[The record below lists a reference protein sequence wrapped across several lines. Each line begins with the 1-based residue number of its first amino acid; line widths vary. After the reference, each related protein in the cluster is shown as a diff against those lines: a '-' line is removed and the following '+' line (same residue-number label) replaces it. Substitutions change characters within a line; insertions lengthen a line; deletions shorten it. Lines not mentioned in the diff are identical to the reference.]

1 MRKRTI
7 IKAKREFK
15 RIRMERGI
23 SRIDIAIAAG
33 CSSAFIGM
41 LENRETGIKETK
53 AQKISIFFN
62 LPFSDLFVIK

>member
-1 MRKRTI
+1 
-7 IKAKREFK
+7 
-15 RIRMERGI
+15 MERGI